1 MTKLNISYPE
11 RAQDLQVGRVEIV
24 MDSGK
29 QDRVEIWMLDAE
41 GNRIEGGDF
50 CLPDFIDHVLEFYNK
65 NF

>member
-1 MTKLNISYPE
+1 MSKYRVSYPE
-11 RAQDLQVGRVEIV
+11 RALDVHVGNVEIV
-24 MDSGK
+24 MDPSK
-29 QDRVEIWMLDAE
+29 TDRVEIWMLDAQ